1 MLIVSLLSDFG
12 TSDSYV
18 AEVKAVLLSQSPS
31 LVLVDISHQVA
42 PGDVRAAAFL
52 IERTWWRFPPGTVH
66 LVVVDPGVGS
76 ERAALAIAFRD
87 HFFVGPDNGV
97 FTFLL
102 GDPGARIASL
112 PIPPDA
118 SPTFHGRDLF
128 APAAASLANRG
139 WFPTL
144 GQEPPSKEPH
154 RLVRAEPRLEPK
166 GWSGEIIHI
175 DRFGNLI
182 TNLSTKNVPI
192 TALLS
197 IHSEPGIPIVR
208 TYSQVPVG
216 SLLAY
221 GGSGGTL
228 EIAVREGS
236 AAERLKAK
244 VGDRVL
250 AQQER

>member
-1 MLIVSLLSDFG
+1 MLIVSFLSDFG

-76 ERAALAIAFRD
+76 DRAALAIAFRD

-102 GDPGARIASL
+102 GDPAVRMASL
-112 PIPPDA
+112 PIPPNA

-139 WFPTL
+139 WFPPL
-144 GQEPPSKEPH
+144 GEPPSKEPL
-154 RLVRAEPRLEPK
+154 RLLRAEPRLEPE
-166 GWSGEIIHI
+166 GWSGEVIHI

-182 TNLSTKNVPI
+182 TNLRTRDVPG
-192 TALLS
+192 TALLA
-197 IHSEPGIPIVR
+197 IHAEPGIPIFR
-208 TYSQVPVG
+208 TYLQVPVG
-216 SLLAY
+216 ALLAY

-228 EIAVREGS
+228 EIAVRDGS
-236 AAERLKAK
+236 AAERFHAK
-244 VGDRVL
+244 LGDRVL
-250 AQQER
+250 AKQER

>member
-1 MLIVSLLSDFG
+1 MLIVSFLSDFG

-31 LVLVDISHQVA
+31 LVLVDISHHVA
-42 PGDVRAAAFL
+42 PGDVRTAAFL

-76 ERAALAIAFRD
+76 ERGALAIAFRD

-97 FTFLL
+97 FTFLV

-112 PIPPDA
+112 PIPPNA

-144 GQEPPSKEPH
+144 GDPPSKEPL
-154 RLVRAEPRLEPK
+154 RLLRAEPRLESE

-182 TNLSTKNVPI
+182 TNLRTKDVLG
-192 TALLS
+192 TALLA
-197 IHSEPGIPIVR
+197 IHAEPGIPIFR
-208 TYSQVPVG
+208 TYLQVPVG
-216 SLLAY
+216 AFLAY

-228 EIAVREGS
+228 EIAVRDGS
-236 AAERLKAK
+236 AADRLQAK

-250 AQQER
+250 AKQGR